1 MKKYPNIRNAEKIWR
16 EEISYR
22 LANYPFPE
30 KEEYIFHSRGVGRC
44 CRIIA
49 EHTQD
54 LNPEKAYVLGLLHDC
69 GKRVNEKLSG
79 RFHVREGYDLMEA
92 MDYTDVARV
101 CLTHSFYSP
110 NFDEKFYPSY
120 RPEWLTWA
128 KDKMRGITFNDY
140 DRLVQLCDLF
150 FEGLEKVCL
159 KKRFEGL
166 IRRYNLQWPLLQS
179 LYQHALDN
187 KKFFDE
193 KCGCCIYDLLEIKN
207 ED

>member
-1 MKKYPNIRNAEKIWR
+1 M
-16 EEISYR
+16 
-22 LANYPFPE
+22 
-30 KEEYIFHSRGVGRC
+30 
-44 CRIIA
+44 
-49 EHTQD
+49 
-54 LNPEKAYVLGLLHDC
+54 
-69 GKRVNEKLSG
+69 
-79 RFHVREGYDLMEA
+79 
-92 MDYTDVARV
+92 
-101 CLTHSFYSP
+101 
-110 NFDEKFYPSY
+110 
-120 RPEWLTWA
+120 
-128 KDKMRGITFNDY
+128 
-140 DRLVQLCDLF
+140 QLCDLF